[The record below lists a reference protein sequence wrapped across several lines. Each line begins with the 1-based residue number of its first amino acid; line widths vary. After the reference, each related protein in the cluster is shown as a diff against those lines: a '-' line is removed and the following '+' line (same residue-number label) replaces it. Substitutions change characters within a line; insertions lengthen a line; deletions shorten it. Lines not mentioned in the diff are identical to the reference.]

1 MLEKLLTHF
10 WTNKKGEIKQK
21 YLTVPF
27 ASYPYNAYLYNQNT
41 KKEAKERLQ
50 NLNTEVSRL
59 QLKKQKNK
67 QMDDD
72 FEAQLNFVDMKVNL
86 ETDVIPIG
94 FSQDKSKL
102 HLSNEQES
110 DTTKS

>member
-1 MLEKLLTHF
+1 MIEKLLTQF

-41 KKEAKERLQ
+41 KKEATERLQ
-50 NLNTEVSRL
+50 NLNSEVSRL
-59 QLKKQKNK
+59 KLKKQKNK

-72 FEAQLNFVDMKVNL
+72 FESQLNFVDIKLNP
-86 ETDVIPIG
+86 ETDFIPIG
-94 FSQDKSKL
+94 I
-102 HLSNEQES
+102 N
-110 DTTKS
+110 